1 MVADYGTP
9 RERAVNGYARYAIR
23 TIFYS
28 LMGCGPE
35 TQETHRRRRKIDK
48 LWFAIRY
55 LQKIWVR
62 SAKIKNCAYFK
73 NIFLIFIN

>member
-35 TQETHRRRRKIDK
+35 TQ
-48 LWFAIRY
+48 
-55 LQKIWVR
+55 
-62 SAKIKNCAYFK
+62 
-73 NIFLIFIN
+73 